1 MELETSTNGNVTP
14 SGTGEPVA
22 GATIPHDSR
31 KNIILAGGAL
41 IALGLVVGV
50 VLYTGILSF
59 LFLSKDVRNLSYIDE
74 QGVLQTPGTWSF
86 TEDTTYNSLGDVL
99 AVQKD
104 ASVDVAV
111 VRSSEGIVDVA
122 LYPHEGSPSLLTS
135 NAEREDAPAISSDG
149 SHVAYSVFRSTVKN
163 VVSSS
168 NITEWHVLVWSKE
181 TGDTVD
187 LGVGYGPAFV
197 DDDTVLMTTLDGV
210 VLYKISSKSFTTVQ
224 LTVDGMIGG
233 TAKVSDD
240 GRYVTVYDASAAMY
254 RVYTLT
260 DGMLTP
266 VASVDATG
274 IVSLTSR
281 DNVLYVLIK
290 KGNRTYVRKGV
301 FGESMKLSQAFVL
314 PSAPVITAIY

>member
-1 MELETSTNGNVTP
+1 MELETSTNGSVTP

-22 GATIPHDSR
+22 GTTLAHDSR

-74 QGVLQTPGTWSF
+74 RGVLQTPGTWSF
-86 TEDTTYNSLGDVL
+86 TEDTTYDSLGDVL
-99 AVQKD
+99 AVQKG

-111 VRSSEGIVDVA
+111 VRSSEGTVDVA
-122 LYPHEGSPSLLTS
+122 LYPHEGTASLLTS
-135 NAEREDAPAISSDG
+135 NSEREDAPAISSDG

-187 LGVGYGPAFV
+187 LGVGYGPSFI

-210 VLYKISSKSFTTVQ
+210 VLYKISSKSFTIVP

-240 GRYVTVYDASAAMY
+240 GRYVTVYDASTATY

-260 DGMLTP
+260 VGVLTP

-281 DNVLYVLIK
+281 DSVLYALMK
-290 KGNRTYVRKGV
+290 KGDRTYVRKGV